1 MKIKRPHALNTPNR
15 IQANPGRQRGFGK
28 EESGKVFNS
37 KPTTTML
44 AKYKVEYAIPFHG
57 HDQPH
62 HYLTD
67 DPVTCEGFITQ
78 LLERGFKI
86 RDVLHEGVALPKVD
100 FDRLVKTAAGVL
112 ASNCIC
118 KSLGIDRAEAHHRFG
133 VPS

>member
-1 MKIKRPHALNTPNR
+1 
-15 IQANPGRQRGFGK
+15 
-28 EESGKVFNS
+28 
-37 KPTTTML
+37 ML